1 MEKFSEEIQRFIIH
15 NVKTIDCLKILLFFK
30 ENSNEKWTIY
40 NIGKKLYLHHT
51 TVKEILKFLNKRGFL
66 KIERQD
72 KEHFYSYNPKNDD
85 VDNMIEQL
93 AQLDR
98 YYPVSL
104 INFIYSLSKN
114 PIQSFADAFKLKSEE
129 EE

>member
-1 MEKFSEEIQRFIIH
+1 MEKFPKEIQQFIIH
-15 NVKTIDCLKILLFFK
+15 NIKTIDCLKILLFFK
-30 ENSNEKWTIY
+30 ENSNEKWTTY

-51 TVKEILKFLNKRGFL
+51 TVKEVLKFLNKRGFL
-66 KIERQD
+66 KVERQD
-72 KEHFYSYNPKNDD
+72 KEHFYSYNPKNDNL
-85 VDNMIEQL
+85 DNMIEQL

>member
-1 MEKFSEEIQRFIIH
+1 MENFSEEIQRFIRH
-15 NVKTIDCLKILLFFK
+15 NIKSLDYLKILLFFK
-30 ENSNEKWTIY
+30 ENNDQKWTAY

-51 TVKEILKFLNKRGFL
+51 IVKDILNFLSERGFL
-66 KIERQD
+66 KIERQE
-72 KEHFYSYNPKNDD
+72 KEHFYSYNPRNEDLHNR
-85 VDNMIEQL
+85 VEQL

-98 YYPVSL
+98 HYPVSL

>member
-15 NVKTIDCLKILLFFK
+15 NIKSIDYLKILLFLK
-30 ENSNEKWTIY
+30 ENSDKKWTVY

-51 TVKEILKFLNKRGFL
+51 IVKDILRFLNKRGFL
-66 KIERQD
+66 KIERQE
-72 KEHFYSYNPKNDD
+72 KENFYSYNPISDD
-85 VDNMIEQL
+85 LHSILEQL
-93 AQLDR
+93 AQIDR
-98 YYPVSL
+98 HYPVSL
-104 INFIYSLSKN
+104 INFIYSMSKN

>member
-15 NVKTIDCLKILLFFK
+15 NIKSIEYLKILLFLK
-30 ENSNEKWTIY
+30 ENSDKKWTVY

-51 TVKEILKFLNKRGFL
+51 IVKDILRFLNKRGFL
-66 KIERQD
+66 KIERQE
-72 KEHFYSYNPKNDD
+72 KENFYSYNPISDD
-85 VDNMIEQL
+85 LHSIVEQL
-93 AQLDR
+93 AQIDR
-98 YYPVSL
+98 HYPVSL
-104 INFIYSLSKN
+104 INFIYSMSKN